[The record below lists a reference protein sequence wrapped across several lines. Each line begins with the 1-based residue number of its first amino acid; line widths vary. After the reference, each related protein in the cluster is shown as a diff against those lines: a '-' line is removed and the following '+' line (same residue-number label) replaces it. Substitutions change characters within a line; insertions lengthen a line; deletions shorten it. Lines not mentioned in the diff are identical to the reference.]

1 MTISKEVK
9 IGFWFILAIA
19 IAFYMLNFLKGINIF
34 TPTNRYF
41 ALYEDVGGLT
51 VSNAVNIKGYKV
63 GQVRSIKYN
72 FKQQESFVV
81 ELSINKDIKLPKG
94 TVFLLKDDGVIG
106 GKIIDIKLGNSGDY
120 MASGDTVPS
129 EVEENLMAKLGEYMP
144 KIMKVVDNLDSVT
157 RNLNHLISDPSLKVA
172 VSNIA
177 PTIENMNKTMANLRQ
192 ATASLPATMAKL
204 DHVAGVAGEKLDSL
218 DIVGMQ
224 ARLNSTLA
232 EFNNFTKKLND
243 KNSTLG
249 LLLNDRNLY
258 DNLNSTVKS
267 ADSLMIDLKA
277 NPKRYVHFSVFGRK
291 K

>member
-1 MTISKEVK
+1 MKISKEVK

-19 IAFYMLNFLKGINIF
+19 LAFYMLNFLKGINIF

-41 ALYEDVGGLT
+41 AVYEDIGGLA

-81 ELSINKDIKLPKG
+81 EVSINKDIKLPKG
-94 TVFLLKDDGVIG
+94 TVFMLKDDGLMG
-106 GKIIDIKLGNSGDY
+106 GKIIDIRLGDSGDN
-120 MASGDTVPS
+120 MTSGDTITS
-129 EVEENLMAKLGEYMP
+129 AVEANLMTQLGEYMP
-144 KIMKVVDNLDSVT
+144 KIARVVDNLDSIST
-157 RNLNHLISDPSLKVA
+157 NINHLVADPSLKAA
-172 VSNIA
+172 VKDIA
-177 PTIENMNKTMANLRQ
+177 PTIENLNKTMANLRQ
-192 ATASLPATMAKL
+192 VTASLPATLAKL
-204 DHVAGVAGEKLDSL
+204 DHVAVVAGEKVESL

-224 ARLNSTLA
+224 TRLNSTLT
-232 EFNNFTKKLND
+232 EFNNFTQKLND

-277 NPKRYVHFSVFGRK
+277 NPKRYVHFSVFGK
-291 K
+291 KK